1 MRPRP
6 IYRKVGDA
14 NYILCYCPNCGHLQP
29 VEDHGRDGCAA
40 CERLVPTGLTFEEAS
55 RQGKYMTRFERTP
68 LENIP
73 YNCRNESG
81 TYMVRRPPL
90 ESSP

>member
-1 MRPRP
+1 
-6 IYRKVGDA
+6 
-14 NYILCYCPNCGHLQP
+14 
-29 VEDHGRDGCAA
+29 
-40 CERLVPTGLTFEEAS
+40 
-55 RQGKYMTRFERTP
+55 MTRFERTP

-73 YNCRNESG
+73 YNCRNEVG

>member
-1 MRPRP
+1 MRRKP

-14 NYILCYCPNCGHLQP
+14 NYILCYCPKCGHLQP
-29 VEDHGRDGCAA
+29 VEEHGRDGCAI
-40 CERLVPTGLTFEEAS
+40 CI
-55 RQGKYMTRFERTP
+55 ERTP

-73 YNCRNESG
+73 YSCRNELG

-90 ESSP
+90 EES